1 MKSHKLVY
9 LKWYSWNDV
18 GNGASSYFE
27 HLCWLSLGKISI
39 MMGPNIDLLPMG
51 SVRLGGEAA
60 GIIVFAASSHF
71 VDMVPKGGVACHI
84 LITITFT
91 YLVG

>member
-1 MKSHKLVY
+1 
-9 LKWYSWNDV
+9 
-18 GNGASSYFE
+18 
-27 HLCWLSLGKISI
+27 

-71 VDMVPKGGVACHI
+71 VDMLPEGGITCHV
-84 LITITFT
+84 LVSRTFT
-91 YLVG
+91 NLVGQFFSVPFLAIFVIV

>member
-1 MKSHKLVY
+1 
-9 LKWYSWNDV
+9 
-18 GNGASSYFE
+18 
-27 HLCWLSLGKISI
+27 